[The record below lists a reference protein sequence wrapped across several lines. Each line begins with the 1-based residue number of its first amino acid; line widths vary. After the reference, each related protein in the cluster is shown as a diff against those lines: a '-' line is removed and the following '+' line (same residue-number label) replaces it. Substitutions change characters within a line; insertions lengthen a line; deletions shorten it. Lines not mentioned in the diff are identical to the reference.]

1 MKHKYSDQIELSV
14 LICLFILLLGFVLL
28 TPTSC
33 QTETAATAETEA
45 IETPLLVPLPPSTPA
60 GNIPSLEIVLF
71 QFSPENSKLDIS
83 LWYSQNAVILPLPST
98 EPQEETHTADTED
111 ANTPADTNTD
121 ISLKSY
127 IPPRYGETLT
137 VTVVGAPAS
146 TPASTI
152 YVHIYN
158 ATDPTASISRTDA
171 FLFFADILDALSATT
186 LDTSRLPIPAILA
199 QAYTEGG
206 AGRYGVYRATNNLF
220 GIRAGPAWKG
230 AVYSRATKKTYASY
244 SLAVSR
250 GATDLFRA
258 YPSIA
263 ASLDDYITL
272 VTTSPLYTSAL
283 GKSPKKYLQ
292 ALTSHGYG
300 DTSMV
305 STWMQI
311 IKLYG
316 LNHPEKIIEK
326 YTPIPIPVP
335 EAEEGAGKNT
345 DTEEH

>member
-33 QTETAATAETEA
+33 QTETAAAAETEA

-60 GNIPSLEIVLF
+60 GNLPSLEIVLF

-98 EPQEETHTADTED
+98 EPQEETHTADTEEAD
-111 ANTPADTNTD
+111 TPADTNTD

-127 IPPRYGETLT
+127 IPPRYGETLA
-137 VTVVGAPAS
+137 VTVVGAAS
-146 TPASTI
+146 RSDPSAATI

-244 SLAVSR
+244 SLAVSH

-326 YTPIPIPVP
+326 YIPIPIP

-345 DTEEH
+345 DIEEH

>member
-1 MKHKYSDQIELSV
+1 M
-14 LICLFILLLGFVLL
+14 
-28 TPTSC
+28 
-33 QTETAATAETEA
+33 
-45 IETPLLVPLPPSTPA
+45 
-60 GNIPSLEIVLF
+60 
-71 QFSPENSKLDIS
+71 
-83 LWYSQNAVILPLPST
+83 
-98 EPQEETHTADTED
+98 
-111 ANTPADTNTD
+111 
-121 ISLKSY
+121 
-127 IPPRYGETLT
+127 
-137 VTVVGAPAS
+137 
-146 TPASTI
+146 
-152 YVHIYN
+152 HIYN
-158 ATDPTASISRTDA
+158 STDPTASISRTDA

-250 GATDLFRA
+250 GATNLFRA

-272 VTTSPLYTSAL
+272 VTTSSLYASAL

-300 DTSMV
+300 DTSTV

-311 IKLYG
+311 IKLYD
-316 LNHPEKIIEK
+316 LTRPEKIIEK
-326 YTPIPIPVP
+326 YTPAPISAPVP
-335 EAEEGAGKNT
+335 EENTDTNT

>member
-45 IETPLLVPLPPSTPA
+45 IETPLFVPLPPSAPA

-71 QFSPENSKLDIS
+71 QFSPENLKLDIS
-83 LWYSQNAVILPLPST
+83 LWYSQNAVILPLPSV
-98 EPQEETHTADTED
+98 EPQEETHTADT
-111 ANTPADTNTD
+111 DTNTDTD

-137 VTVVGAPAS
+137 VTVVGAAS
-146 TPASTI
+146 RSDPSAATI